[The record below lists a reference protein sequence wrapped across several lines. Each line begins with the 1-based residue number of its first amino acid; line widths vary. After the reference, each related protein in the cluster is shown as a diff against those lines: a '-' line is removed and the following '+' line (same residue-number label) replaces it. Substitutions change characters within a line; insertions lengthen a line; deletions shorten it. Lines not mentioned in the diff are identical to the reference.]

1 MKLTYPQVDSSQRTT
16 QDRFRAF
23 TLIEVLIA
31 SSVLAVTL
39 MGVLAICSNG
49 LRIARALQHTHVD
62 AGTVAAWTYNM
73 ISLTNRLE
81 EGVDGGNFSEM
92 VGDLYPDAIWQRQ
105 ITEVGSNG
113 LYRVDFLI
121 RYSVEKKPLESQ
133 LSMLVYKPA
142 GSPARR

>member
-1 MKLTYPQVDSSQRTT
+1 MKLTHSESPYCQKISH
-16 QDRFRAF
+16 DRLRAF
-23 TLIEVLIA
+23 TLIEVVIA
-31 SSVLAVTL
+31 SAVLAVTL

-81 EGVDGGNFSEM
+81 EGIDGGNFTEM

-113 LYRVDFLI
+113 LYRVDFI
-121 RYSVEKKPLESQ
+121 IQYSVEKKPLESQ

-142 GSPARR
+142 GSPGRR

>member
-1 MKLTYPQVDSSQRTT
+1 MKFTHPQVVSCQRAT
-16 QDRFRAF
+16 QDRFQAF

-81 EGVDGGNFSEM
+81 EGVDGGDFSEM

>member
-1 MKLTYPQVDSSQRTT
+1 MKLTHPQVHSCQRTT
-16 QDRFRAF
+16 QERFQAF

-39 MGVLAICSNG
+39 MGVLAICSIG

-142 GSPARR
+142 GSPGRR